1 MNVASLNPWLSDLG
15 TVLGALLGDF
25 MVVLG
30 IFHFSV
36 SWVLSYGRA
45 MRQGKSTYASIYP

>member
-1 MNVASLNPWLSDLG
+1 MNVASLNPWLSDFH

-25 MVVLG
+25 MVVQG
-30 IFHFSV
+30 VFHFSV
-36 SWVLSYGRA
+36 SCVLSYGRA

>member
-25 MVVLG
+25 MVVQG
-30 IFHFSV
+30 VFHFSV
-36 SWVLSYGRA
+36 SCVLSYGRA
-45 MRQGKSTYASIYP
+45 MR